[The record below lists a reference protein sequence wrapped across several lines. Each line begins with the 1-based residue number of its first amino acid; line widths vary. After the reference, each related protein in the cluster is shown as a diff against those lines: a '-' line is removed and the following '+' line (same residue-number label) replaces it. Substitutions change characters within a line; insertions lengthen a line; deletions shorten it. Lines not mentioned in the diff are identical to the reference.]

1 VTPRRL
7 VPIAI
12 ALVAALLLSACGERK
27 EPTGSAASPR
37 HVSFLLDYLP
47 NVDHAGLYAAQG
59 EGLFER
65 AGLAVD
71 LKTPSDP
78 ASVLKLLAA
87 GRADLA
93 ISYEPDLLLAREQG
107 VKVMAVGA
115 LANRPLT
122 SLMSVGKD
130 AITDP
135 KQLRGKRVGTAGIP
149 YQSAYL
155 KTILRQAA
163 VPQTTVKEVNV
174 GFNLVPTMLSGKVD
188 ATLGAFWNV
197 EGVELQRRHRKP
209 EILHLEDLGV
219 PTYDELVVV
228 AREETVEHEGAMIRR
243 FLQALS
249 KATATLADRPD
260 AGLDPLV
267 TANPDL
273 DRATQAAQLQATLPV
288 LQPVDGRPYGWMEPS
303 EWDAFAR
310 WMQQEGQLKDGAV
323 VQRAYTNEFLP
334 GEGI

>member
-1 VTPRRL
+1 VL
-7 VPIAI
+7 A
-12 ALVAALLLSACGERK
+12 ACGERK
-27 EPTGSAASPR
+27 EPTGDASAR
-37 HVSFLLDYLP
+37 KVTLLLDYLP

-65 AGLAVD
+65 ARLDVD
-71 LKTPSDP
+71 LQTPSDP
-78 ASVLKLLAA
+78 ASVMKVLAA

-149 YQSAYL
+149 YQAAYL
-155 KTILRQAA
+155 KTILKRAA
-163 VPQTTVKEVNV
+163 VPQTTVKVVNV
-174 GFNLVPTMLSGKVD
+174 GFNLVPTMLSRRVD

-197 EGVELQRRHRKP
+197 EGVELERRDRKP
-209 EILHLEDLGV
+209 KILHLEDLGV
-219 PTYDELVVV
+219 PTYDELVIV
-228 AREETVEHEGAMIRR
+228 AREETVRHDGAMIRR
-243 FLQALS
+243 FLQALARGT
-249 KATATLADRPD
+249 KALADRPA
-260 AGLDPLV
+260 AGLDPLIE
-267 TANPDL
+267 ANPDL
-273 DRATQAAQLQATLPV
+273 VRSTQEEQLEATLPV
-288 LQPVDGRPYGWMEPS
+288 LQAEQGKPYGWMEPR

-310 WMQQEGQLKDGAV
+310 WMQEEGQLKDGAV
-323 VQRAYTNEFLP
+323 VQRAFTNEFLP

>member
-1 VTPRRL
+1 VTRRRL

-12 ALVAALLLSACGERK
+12 ALLAALLLSACGERK
-27 EPTGSAASPR
+27 EPTGSTGAPKR
-37 HVSFLLDYLP
+37 VSFLLDYLP

-65 AGLAVD
+65 AGLNVA
-71 LKTPSDP
+71 LQTPSDP

-115 LANRPLT
+115 LANQPLT

-130 AITDP
+130 AIADP
-135 KQLRGKRVGTAGIP
+135 KELRGKTVGTAGIP

-155 KTILRQAA
+155 RTILKEAA

-174 GFNLVPTMLSGKVD
+174 GFNLVPSMLSGKVD
-188 ATLGAFWNV
+188 ATLGAFWNI
-197 EGVELQRRHRKP
+197 EGVELQRRHRNPK
-209 EILHLEDLGV
+209 ILRLEKLGV
-219 PTYDELVVV
+219 PTYDELVIV
-228 AREETVEHEGAMIRR
+228 AREDTVRYQGAMIRR
-243 FLQALS
+243 FLQALA
-249 KATATLADRPD
+249 KATTTLTGRPA
-260 AGLDPLV
+260 AGIDPLV
-267 TANPDL
+267 QANPGL
-273 DRATQAAQLQATLPV
+273 DRATQEAQLQETLPV
-288 LQPVDGRPYGWMEPS
+288 LLPKAGKPYGWMEPA
-303 EWDAFAR
+303 EWDAFSR
-310 WMQQEGQLKDGAV
+310 WMAQQGQLKDATV
-323 VQRAYTNEFLP
+323 FQRAYTNEFLP

>member
-1 VTPRRL
+1 VTPRRTASVAVAL
-7 VPIAI
+7 LA
-12 ALVAALLLSACGERK
+12 ALVLAACGERK
-27 EPTGSAASPR
+27 EPTGSTAASKQ
-37 HVSFLLDYLP
+37 VSFLLDYLP

-65 AGLAVD
+65 AGLDVD
-71 LKTPSDP
+71 LQTPSDP

-93 ISYEPDLLLAREQG
+93 ISYEPDLLLAREKG

-155 KTILRQAA
+155 KTILREAA
-163 VPQTTVKEVNV
+163 VPQTTVQVVNV
-174 GFNLVPTMLSGKVD
+174 GFNLVPSMLSGKVD
-188 ATLGAFWNV
+188 ATLGAFWTI
-197 EGVELQRRHRKP
+197 EGVELERRNRKP
-209 EILHLEDLGV
+209 EILHLDDLGV
-219 PTYDELVVV
+219 PTYDELVIV
-228 AREETVEHEGAMIRR
+228 AREETVRHDGAMIRR
-243 FLQALS
+243 FLQALA

-260 AGLDPLV
+260 AGLDPLIA
-267 TANPDL
+267 ANADL
-273 DRATQAAQLQATLPV
+273 DRPIQEAQLKATLPV
-288 LQPVDGRPYGWMEPS
+288 LQPKEGRPYGWMEPA
-303 EWDAFAR
+303 EWDTFAR
-310 WMQQEGQLKDGAV
+310 WMEQQGQLDNADI
-323 VQRAYTNEFLP
+323 VQRSLTNEFLP
-334 GEGI
+334 GQGI

>member
-1 VTPRRL
+1 MTPRRL

-12 ALVAALLLSACGERK
+12 ALLAALLLGACGERK
-27 EPTGSAASPR
+27 EPTGSTAAAKP
-37 HVSFLLDYLP
+37 VALLLDYLP
-47 NVDHAGLYAAQG
+47 NVDHAGLYATKG

-65 AGLAVD
+65 AKLDVD
-71 LKTPSDP
+71 LRTPSDP

-122 SLMSVGKD
+122 SLMSVGKH
-130 AITDP
+130 AISDP
-135 KQLRGKRVGTAGIP
+135 KELRGTTVGTAGIP

-155 KTILRQAA
+155 RTILKNAA
-163 VPQTTVKEVNV
+163 VPRTTVKEINV
-174 GFNLVPTMLSGKVD
+174 GFNLVPSMLSGKVD
-188 ATLGAFWNV
+188 ATLGAFWNI

-219 PTYDELVVV
+219 PTYDELVIV
-228 AREETVEHEGAMIRR
+228 AREETVRHDGAMIRR
-243 FLQALS
+243 FLQAL
-249 KATATLADRPD
+249 ARGTATLAERPD
-260 AGLDPLV
+260 AGIDPLV
-267 TANPDL
+267 AANPDL
-273 DRATQAAQLQATLPV
+273 DRATQEAQLKVTLPV
-288 LQPVDGRPYGWMEPS
+288 LQPEAGKPYGWMDPA
-303 EWDAFAR
+303 EWDTFAR
-310 WMQQEGQLKDGAV
+310 WMQQEDQLKDASI
-323 VQRAYTNEFLP
+323 VQRAFTNEFLP